1 MKTFLEYL
9 TIRENSS
16 IANKPIIFAGNQGV
30 IIPSEHGGNIK
41 TPNPQ
46 ELQKIKQIAQK
57 GFWYEG
63 VGEGKQAGAVESAWL
78 KNLGI
83 NAKNNGSYDKK
94 INAYKGLG
102 GAATVFSSLHDNLGN
117 FNPLLRNTNLKTA
130 ADILM
135 YVLTNGISM
144 EQPISQQEAQQFL
157 DICEQ
162 DGLNLKTTA
171 AQDFLEK
178 AKEAEGK
185 MWGGG
190 NPDGSSSNTALGD
203 FAYQVE
209 KARRKEI
216 YDLAKQQGGIFFLGS
231 DHLPA
236 MAQEI
241 GA

>member
-9 TIRENSS
+9 NMRENSS

-63 VGEGKQAGAVESAWL
+63 VGENKQGGTHEKAWL

-83 NAKNNGSYDKK
+83 EARNNGSYDKL
-94 INAYKGLG
+94 ISAYKGLG
-102 GAATVFSSLHDNLGN
+102 GAVTIFSSLHNNIEN
-117 FNPLLRNTNLKTA
+117 FNPLLQNTNLKTA
-130 ADILM
+130 ADILV
-135 YVLTNGISM
+135 YALTNGISM

-162 DGLNLKTTA
+162 DELKLKNTPA
-171 AQDFLEK
+171 KDFPIK
-178 AKEAEGK
+178 AKEAEAK

-190 NPDGSSSNTALGD
+190 NPDGSSSETALGD

-209 KARRKEI
+209 SKRRKEI
-216 YDLAKQQGGIFFLGS
+216 YDLAKQNGGIFFLGS

>member
-9 TIRENSS
+9 TIRENNSL
-16 IANKPIIFAGNQGV
+16 NDKPIIFAGNQGV

-41 TPNPQ
+41 TPNQQ
-46 ELQKIKQIAQK
+46 ELEKIKQIAQK

-63 VGEGKQAGAVESAWL
+63 VGENKQGGTHESNWL

-83 NAKNNGSYDKK
+83 NSNNNGSYDKA

-102 GAATVFSSLHDNLGN
+102 GAVTIFSSLHNNIKN
-117 FNPLLRNTNLKTA
+117 FNPLLQNPNLKTA
-130 ADILM
+130 ADILV
-135 YVLTNGISM
+135 YALTNGISM

-157 DICEQ
+157 EICEK
-162 DGLNLKTTA
+162 DGLYLKNTTA
-171 AQDFLEK
+171 KDFPTK
-178 AKEAEGK
+178 AKEAESK

-190 NPDGSSSNTALGD
+190 NPDGSSSNTELGKL
-203 FAYQVE
+203 AYQVE
-209 KARRKEI
+209 SNRRREI
-216 YDLAKQQGGIFFLGS
+216 YDMAKQKGGIFFLGS

-236 MAQEI
+236 MAKEI